1 VEHIKVH
8 GASLEEN
15 LEENAVGSN
24 VFVFLPPS
32 YVKQKSRRY
41 LVVYALHG
49 YSIGAE
55 QWTREIHVPQTLE
68 GGFVQGAEE
77 MIYALLRAG

>member
-1 VEHIKVH
+1 
-8 GASLEEN
+8 
-15 LEENAVGSN
+15 
-24 VFVFLPPS
+24 
-32 YVKQKSRRY
+32 VKQKSRRY
-41 LVVYALHG
+41 LVVYTLHG